1 MSRGKTGFHFSG
13 SCSNRCTSITSIGG
27 TSGLLEGNP
36 RQLLTQ
42 FYGVAV
48 TLAWSGGMTFILLK
62 PVGAFVPL
70 QVSRGQEM
78 EGLDISQPGEAL
90 Q

>member
-1 MSRGKTGFHFSG
+1 
-13 SCSNRCTSITSIGG
+13 
-27 TSGLLEGNP
+27 LLI
-36 RQLLTQ
+36 L